1 METDTEKLLKE
12 CDAGTKTA
20 VGSIREVMDKAK
32 SEDLQRL
39 LKECLE
45 THEKLG
51 NDIHAMLRA
60 AGESGKEP
68 SGMAKTMS
76 KMKIDMKMMMENSDH
91 TIAELM
97 MDGCNMG
104 IQKLSEYMNQY
115 TAAEKDAQDL
125 AARLIDAEQAFMD
138 KLRMFL

>member
-20 VGSIREVMDKAK
+20 VGSIREVIDKAK
-32 SEDLQRL
+32 SEELQRL

-51 NDIHAMLRA
+51 NDIHAMLHD
-60 AGESGKEP
+60 AGESGKDP
-68 SGMAKTMS
+68 HIMAKTMS
-76 KMKIDMKMMMENSDH
+76 KMKIDMKMMMENTDH

-104 IQKLSEYMNQY
+104 IQKLSEYMNRY